1 MSGTISKD
9 LGGFQVMVAET
20 DVKAFSAAL
29 GFPPDCLEVPLTYPM
44 RMLADPMIASAIREA
59 LPDDGTIIHQAQRFV
74 SHVPLEVD
82 RTYRIDL
89 KIEKSRSSDARLAV
103 SGKIMDDT
111 GQPVQDFATTLVI
124 VQDR

>member
-59 LPDDGTIIHQAQRFV
+59 LPDEGAIIHQAQRFV
-74 SHVPLEVD
+74 SHCTRSLKSGSRPGLS
-82 RTYRIDL
+82 RI
-89 KIEKSRSSDARLAV
+89 
-103 SGKIMDDT
+103 SGDSGCT
-111 GQPVQDFATTLVI
+111 
-124 VQDR
+124 